1 MENTDVANPAGSV
14 EPAAS
19 PESSLLPDLA
29 LILSEDKAT
38 YFRLGPEGAVF
49 SVKSPETFAFG
60 ETVDCNWVRMTPE
73 ARAKVVLGWIQRAAE
88 YYRSPRVKFALQ
100 RGVVA

>member
-1 MENTDVANPAGSV
+1 MNTGPGNPG
-14 EPAAS
+14 AS
-19 PESSLLPDLA
+19 DGVGRVPEDILRDLA
-29 LILSEDKAT
+29 TILSEDRAT
-38 YFRLGPEGAVF
+38 YLRLGPEGAVL

-60 ETVDCNWVRMTPE
+60 ETVDCNWVRMTAE
-73 ARAKVVLGWIQRAAE
+73 ARARAVLGWIQRAAE

>member
-1 MENTDVANPAGSV
+1 MATDVPKPAGSV

-19 PESSLLPDLA
+19 PESLLADLA
-29 LILSEDKAT
+29 LILSQEKAM
-38 YFRLGPEGAVF
+38 YLRLGPEGAVL

-73 ARAKVVLGWIQRAAE
+73 ARAKAVLGWIHRAAE

>member
-1 MENTDVANPAGSV
+1 MATNAPNPAGSV
-14 EPAAS
+14 ESATS
-19 PESSLLPDLA
+19 PESLLKDLA
-29 LILSEDKAT
+29 LILSEDRAA
-38 YFRLGPEGAVF
+38 YLRLGPEGAVL

-73 ARAKVVLGWIQRAAE
+73 ARARVVFGWIQRAAE

>member
-1 MENTDVANPAGSV
+1 MATDVPNPAGSV
-14 EPAAS
+14 ESARP
-19 PESSLLPDLA
+19 PKSLLKDLA
-29 LILSEDKAT
+29 LILSEDRAV
-38 YFRLGPEGAVF
+38 YLRLGPEGAVL

-60 ETVDCNWVRMTPE
+60 ETVDCNWVRMSPE
-73 ARAKVVLGWIQRAAE
+73 ARAKTVLGWIERAAE

>member
-1 MENTDVANPAGSV
+1 MTTGPGKPGGSAVPA
-14 EPAAS
+14 PS
-19 PESSLLPDLA
+19 PESLLSDLA

-38 YFRLGPEGAVF
+38 YLRLGPEGAVL

-60 ETVDCNWVRMTPE
+60 ETVDCNWVRMTAE
-73 ARAKVVLGWIQRAAE
+73 DRARAVLGWIQRAAE

-100 RGVVA
+100 HGAVA